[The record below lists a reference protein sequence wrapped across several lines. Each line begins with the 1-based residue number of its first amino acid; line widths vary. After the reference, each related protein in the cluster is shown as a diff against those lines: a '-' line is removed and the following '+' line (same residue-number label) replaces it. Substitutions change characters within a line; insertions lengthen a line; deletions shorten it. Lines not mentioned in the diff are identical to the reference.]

1 MHSHAPPRP
10 PCSAEDQL
18 GLPLA
23 LLPRAELTTIPAEIA
38 IIIAVSDKIGVPEAV
53 QNMSAYVTELWRL
66 RHFWMALVH
75 NDLRNRYRRSVLGLG
90 WSLLQPIAMTAVLC
104 TVFAGVF
111 GVSLREYAPYLL
123 SGLTFWGF
131 ISTTAMSG
139 CQSFIQ
145 GESYIRQHRA
155 PLAIYPLRTTLGAGY
170 HFLVGMGVVL
180 LAVSVFSGFTNLLV
194 LLSLVP
200 SLVLLFIFAWS
211 LAVCT
216 GTLHVLFHD
225 TQHLLEIVLQIM
237 FYMTPIMYKPEILIN
252 RNLGWAVKFNP
263 FAVLLDLVRQPLL
276 QGALPSIETMRT
288 SLLIVAIMVA
298 VAACLLRWCERRLV
312 FFL

>member
-1 MHSHAPPRP
+1 
-10 PCSAEDQL
+10 
-18 GLPLA
+18 
-23 LLPRAELTTIPAEIA
+23 
-38 IIIAVSDKIGVPEAV
+38 
-53 QNMSAYVTELWRL
+53 MSAYVTELWRL

-131 ISTTAMSG
+131 LSTTAMSG

-180 LAVSVFSGFTNLLV
+180 LAVSIFSGFTNLLV

-237 FYMTPIMYKPEILIN
+237 FYMTPIMYKPEILVN

>member
-1 MHSHAPPRP
+1 M
-10 PCSAEDQL
+10 
-18 GLPLA
+18 
-23 LLPRAELTTIPAEIA
+23 T
-38 IIIAVSDKIGVPEAV
+38 
-53 QNMSAYVTELWRL
+53 AYVTELWRL

-90 WSLLQPIAMTAVLC
+90 WSLLQPIAMTVVLC

-111 GVSLREYAPYLL
+111 GITLREYAPYLL

-131 ISTTAMSG
+131 ISTAAVSG
-139 CQSFIQ
+139 CQSFFQ

-180 LAVSVFSGFTNLLV
+180 VAAIAFSGFTNPLV

-200 SLVLLFIFAWS
+200 SLVLLFAFAWS

-216 GTLHVLFHD
+216 GTLNVLFHD
-225 TQHLLEIVLQIM
+225 TQHLLEIILQIL

-252 RNLGWAVKFNP
+252 RNLGWAVQFNP
-263 FAVLLDLVRQPLL
+263 LAVLLNLVRQPLL
-276 QGALPSIETMRT
+276 EGALPSTETVGT
-288 SLLIVAIMVA
+288 SVLIVAVMVA
-298 VAACLLRWCERRLV
+298 VAAMLLRWCERRLV

>member
-1 MHSHAPPRP
+1 M
-10 PCSAEDQL
+10 
-18 GLPLA
+18 
-23 LLPRAELTTIPAEIA
+23 T
-38 IIIAVSDKIGVPEAV
+38 
-53 QNMSAYVTELWRL
+53 AYVSELWRL

-90 WSLLQPIAMTAVLC
+90 WSLLQPIAMTIVLC

-111 GVSLREYAPYLL
+111 NVTLREYAPYLL

-131 ISTTAMSG
+131 ISTAAFAG

-155 PLAIYPLRTTLGAGY
+155 PLAMYPLRTTLGAGY

-180 LAVSVFSGFTNLLV
+180 AAVGVFSGFDKPLV

-200 SLVLLFIFAWS
+200 SLALLLVFAWS

-216 GTLHVLFHD
+216 GTFNVLFHD
-225 TQHLLEIVLQIM
+225 TQHLLEIILQIL
-237 FYMTPIMYKPEILIN
+237 FYLTPIIYKPEILVK
-252 RNLGWAVKFNP
+252 RNLGWAVEFNP
-263 FAVLLDLVRQPLL
+263 FAVLLDLIRQPLL
-276 QGALPSIETMRT
+276 EGALPSLRT
-288 SLLIVAIMVA
+288 TLSSLLIVAIT
-298 VAACLLRWCERRLV
+298 VAAAGLLLRWCERRLV